1 MTLSVPEPRFVIVA
15 HRPRTRALLLA
26 AAFLWAV
33 SLVVAWQVSRQRA
46 APALERLITEQAGLR
61 EERNG
66 LRMELADARRDL
78 AMARR
83 SEQVVRG
90 ANQQLQGTLRERE
103 EEIASLR
110 ADVGFYERLVGGS
123 AQRQG
128 LSVHSLELRAD
139 DGGSYRYALTLTQS
153 LKKGR
158 LTRGEVSLTLEGVQ
172 SGRLTSLA
180 WRDLR
185 QDADAAPQ
193 SFEFRYFQQIEG
205 SIMLPPD
212 FTPQRI
218 RVVVRADGQ
227 QSERVFPW
235 RDALRAEQGA

>member
-1 MTLSVPEPRFVIVA
+1 MTVPEPRFVIVP
-15 HRPRTRALLLA
+15 HRPRTRALLTVA
-26 AAFLWAV
+26 AILWV
-33 SLVVAWQVSRQRA
+33 LSLVAAWQVSRQHA
-46 APALERLITEQAGLR
+46 VPAMERLITEQAALR
-61 EERNG
+61 EERNA
-66 LRMELADARRDL
+66 LREELAAARRDL

-103 EEIASLR
+103 EEIAALR

-139 DGGSYRYALTLTQS
+139 DGGSYRYAVTLTQS

-158 LTRGEVSLTLEGVQ
+158 LTRGEVSLALEGVQ
-172 SGRLTSLA
+172 GGRLTSLGWA
-180 WRDLR
+180 DLR
-185 QDADAAPQ
+185 QDAGAAPQ
-193 SFEFRYFQQIEG
+193 PFEFRYFQQVEG

-212 FTPQRI
+212 FTPQRV
-218 RVVVRADGQ
+218 RVVVRSDGQ
-227 QSERVFPW
+227 QSERIFPW
-235 RDALRAEQGA
+235 RDALRPEQGA